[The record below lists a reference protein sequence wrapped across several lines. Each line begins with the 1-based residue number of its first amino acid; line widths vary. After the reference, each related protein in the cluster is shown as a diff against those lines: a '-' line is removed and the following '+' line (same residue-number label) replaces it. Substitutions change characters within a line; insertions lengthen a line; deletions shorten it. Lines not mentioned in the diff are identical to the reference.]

1 MSIKISIK
9 NNINPNSVKNYVFFT
24 NKDFRING
32 YSKLPISK
40 YSNFINKL
48 LNSSEL
54 GNKNFKINELSKLPI
69 SKFSSFIN
77 QSLSSNQLVDKNF
90 LSLDINAS
98 QKVILIKI
106 KDSQS
111 PLEIEKIG
119 AEFYVYLKSNSYLK
133 TIFYEQI

>member
-1 MSIKISIK
+1 MSIKISIR
-9 NNINPNSVKNYVFFT
+9 NSLNQKTVKNHVFFT

-54 GNKNFKINELSKLPI
+54 GNKNF
-69 SKFSSFIN
+69 
-77 QSLSSNQLVDKNF
+77 

-98 QKVILIKI
+98 QKVILIMEVCLFRLFEN
-106 KDSQS
+106 
-111 PLEIEKIG
+111 P
-119 AEFYVYLKSNSYLK
+119 Y
-133 TIFYEQI
+133 

>member
-9 NNINPNSVKNYVFFT
+9 NNINPNSIKNYVFFT

-54 GNKNFKINELSKLPI
+54 GNKNFLSGNLCI
-69 SKFSSFIN
+69 YLRLLNKFE
-77 QSLSSNQLVDKNF
+77 
-90 LSLDINAS
+90 SLDH
-98 QKVILIKI
+98 K
-106 KDSQS
+106 
-111 PLEIEKIG
+111 
-119 AEFYVYLKSNSYLK
+119 
-133 TIFYEQI
+133 